1 MVPHHFRIR
10 QKRNSHII
18 SYRPP
23 IRCQTHVPCSIY
35 RCRNFTRANNIPH
48 MTLIL
53 PRAGSQRYPFYCY
66 SLNPTFW
73 AYGPV
78 CKCNPLTHPLFCP
91 AKDPQCVYALYF
103 FMGPTMPPHH
113 TYSYVPDTNVYTRI
127 LGRLIT
133 DLFLSYPVKACG

>member
-35 RCRNFTRANNIPH
+35 RCRNFTRANNIPR

-78 CKCNPLTHPLFCP
+78 CKCNPLPPPVLSGKGPSMCIRFILFYGSDN
-91 AKDPQCVYALYF
+91 A
-103 FMGPTMPPHH
+103 TS
-113 TYSYVPDTNVYTRI
+113 SYVQLCTRYKCI
-127 LGRLIT
+127 
-133 DLFLSYPVKACG
+133 YPHFGQID